1 MLMKTRFLILLS
13 FLYLGFLSAMAQFE
27 VKGTVVDVSNG
38 EPLIGAS
45 VMENGT
51 QNGTT
56 TDLDGNFKLNAK
68 SGNATIVVSYV
79 GYATQKVSLKGR
91 NQVTISLT
99 QEDSSLDEVVVV
111 GYGVQK
117 KSDLTGSV
125 SSVSGDDLKGLA
137 TTDAGAAL
145 QGKAAGVQILNT
157 SGAPGDGAKIRIRG
171 YSSNSG
177 ELGPLLIVDGLKVDN
192 IQYLDP
198 SMIESMEVL
207 KDAASAAIYGAQA
220 GNGVILITTKNGAV
234 KNGQP
239 RVIYSFKAI
248 NQRLGKTPEI
258 FGAQDFITYKEL
270 QGKDMK
276 TLCMDAGYISKDA
289 GDNWRDQIQ
298 GTDWIDTVFAPSW
311 ATQHSVVFQNGGEKG
326 NFFTSINYVNNDGIV
341 RGKKDTYDRLS
352 AQLNA
357 DYKLYD
363 WIKVGTNTNIERW
376 HTRSVTHQ
384 SAYGSMLTPA
394 LLIDPLTPVYFD
406 SVDEFSTDMKEV
418 YNTNPD
424 RIWVAP
430 NGKYY
435 GTSKLQNDDNGN
447 PLLQRDRNN
456 ARNSGFSVR
465 GTGYLDITPV
475 KWLVFTSR
483 FSYRIAQSNSHSY
496 SKPYYMNGQAKAD
509 DYEISASANN
519 SYYYQWENFFNYN
532 KTFGKHATSAMIGMS
547 YTQWK
552 SDNVSASAKGNG
564 GNKILN
570 GDASNFEYLDFVNSA
585 ETTTKSFGNRENL
598 STSLS
603 YFGRVMYSYDNRY
616 SVQFNFR
623 ADAFDTSKL
632 PKDKRWG
639 KFPSVSAGWTISNES
654 FVRDNVGANVLSF
667 LKLRGSWG
675 RNGNINVLNNYPY
688 TSPIAYNQAWYQ
700 YGDNPAQNYGSYPS
714 GMANPNLKWE
724 TSEQVDLGLDA
735 RFLDGRLTVGLDFY
749 NKNTKDLL
757 VSITPIPEV
766 YANGNTTI
774 NAGKVNNRGF
784 EAELGWRDNIGDFTY
799 GISANISTL
808 RNRVTYLY
816 DDIERIEGSEGGVD
830 GTNNMV
836 RSAFEQG
843 YSLWYFRAFDYA
855 GVEKETGKPLFR
867 NAEGNTVYSSELAM
881 SDMKYIGSPIPTFTY
896 GITIN
901 LAYKGFDFTAFG
913 TGVAGNKIFNVLYR
927 ADSPMRNSMKYYM
940 DNAWTPSNPNAKMPD
955 AKIVE
960 QDRYFWSS
968 SASMFNGSYFKIKQL
983 QLGYTVPKK
992 ITQKAFIKDLRVFF
1006 SLDDFFTISN
1016 YPGMDPETA
1025 TTAKTDGMGY
1035 DIASYP
1041 TMKKITFG
1049 ATIGF

>member
-1 MLMKTRFLILLS
+1 MKTRFLILLTFLCVS
-13 FLYLGFLSAMAQFE
+13 FMSAWAQFE
-27 VKGTVVDVSNG
+27 VKGTVVDASNG
-38 EPLIGAS
+38 DPLIGAS
-45 VMENGT
+45 ILENGT

-56 TDLDGNFKLNAK
+56 TDLEGNFKLK
-68 SGNATIVVSYV
+68 VKDGNSTIVVSYV
-79 GYATQKVSLKGR
+79 GFATQKVALKGQH
-91 NQVTISLT
+91 QVSVSMN
-99 QEDSSLDEVVVV
+99 EENNSLDELVVV

-125 SSVSGDDLKGLA
+125 SSVSANDIKGLA

-157 SGAPGDGAKIRIRG
+157 SGAPGEGAKIRIRG

-177 ELGPLLIVDGLKVDN
+177 NLGPLLIVDGLKVDN

-198 SMIESMEVL
+198 SMIESMEIL
-207 KDAASAAIYGAQA
+207 KDAASAAIYGAEA

-234 KNGQP
+234 QNGQP
-239 RVIYSFKAI
+239 KVIYQFKAV

-258 FGAQDFITYKEL
+258 FGPLDFIEYKERA
-270 QGKDMK
+270 GEDVK
-276 TLCMDAGYISKDA
+276 TACIDAGYISKDA
-289 GDNWRDQIQ
+289 GEDWKNQIK
-298 GTDWIDTVFAPSW
+298 GTDWVDTVFAPSW
-311 ATQHSVVFQNGGEKG
+311 ATQHSVVFQNGNDKG
-326 NFFTSINYVNNDGIV
+326 NFFTSLNYVNNDGIV
-341 RGKKDTYDRLS
+341 RGKKDTYERLT

-363 WIKVGTNTNIERW
+363 WIKIGTNTNIERW
-376 HTRSVTHQ
+376 HTRSVTQQ
-384 SAYGSMLTPA
+384 SAYGSMLAPV
-394 LLIDPLTPVYFD
+394 LLLDPLTPVYFE
-406 SVDEFSTDMKEV
+406 SVDEFTTDMRDI
-418 YNTNPD
+418 YNTKPEN
-424 RIWVAP
+424 IWVAP
-430 NGKYY
+430 NGKFY

-456 ARNSGFSVR
+456 NRSSGFTVR
-465 GTGYLDITPV
+465 GTGYLDISPW
-475 KWLVFTSR
+475 KWLMFTSR
-483 FSYRIAQSNSHSY
+483 FSYRIAQSNSHNY
-496 SKPYYMNGQAKAD
+496 SKPYFMNGQAKAD
-509 DYEISASANN
+509 DYEISAAANN

-532 KTFGKHATSAMIGMS
+532 KTFGKHFTSAMIGMS
-547 YTQWK
+547 YTQSK
-552 SDNVSASAKGNG
+552 SDNVTASAKGNG
-564 GNKILN
+564 GEKILN
-570 GDASNFEYLDFVNSA
+570 GDTSVFEYLDFVNSA
-585 ETTTKSFGNRENL
+585 ETTTKSFGNIENL
-598 STSLS
+598 ATSLS

-632 PKDKRWG
+632 PKNKRWG

-654 FVRDNVGANVLSF
+654 FVRDHVNPEVLSF
-667 LKLRGSWG
+667 LKFRASWG
-675 RNGNINVLNNYPY
+675 KNGNINVLNNYPY

-700 YGDNPAQNYGSYPS
+700 YGDNPAQHYGSYPS
-714 GMANPNLKWE
+714 GMANPDLRWE

-757 VSITPIPEV
+757 VTITPIPEV

-784 EAELGWRDNIGDFTY
+784 EAELGWRDNVGDFTY
-799 GISANISTL
+799 GITANISTL

-816 DDIERIEGSEGGVD
+816 EDLPRIESSNGGVD

-843 YSLWYFRAFDYA
+843 YSLWYFRAFDYV
-855 GVEKETGKPLFR
+855 GVEKETGNPLFR
-867 NAEGNTVYSSELAM
+867 NQAGDIVHSSELSM
-881 SDMKYIGSPIPTFTY
+881 EDMTYIGSPIPTFTY

-913 TGVAGNKIFNVLYR
+913 TGVAGNKIYNVLYR
-927 ADSPMRNSMKYYM
+927 ADNSFRNSLKYYM
-940 DNAWTPSNPNAKMPD
+940 DNAWTPSNKDAKMPD
-955 AKIVE
+955 VGIVAH
-960 QDRYFWSS
+960 DWNFWSS

-1025 TTAKTDGMGY
+1025 TTAKTDGMGF
-1035 DIASYP
+1035 DIASYR
-1041 TMKKITFG
+1041 TMKKITFC

>member
-1 MLMKTRFLILLS
+1 MKTRFLILLS
-13 FLYLGFLSAMAQFE
+13 FLCIGFLSAKAQFE
-27 VKGTVVDVSNG
+27 VKGTVIDESNG

-45 VMENGT
+45 ILENGT
-51 QNGTT
+51 RNGTT
-56 TDLDGNFKLNAK
+56 TDLDGAFKINVK
-68 SGNATIVVSYV
+68 SGNATLTVSYV
-79 GYATQKVSLKGR
+79 GYATQKVALK
-91 NQVTISLT
+91 NQHQVSVRLS
-99 QEDSSLDEVVVV
+99 QEDNSLDEVVVV

-117 KSDLTGSV
+117 KSDVTGAV
-125 SSVSGDDLKGLA
+125 SSVSANDIKGLA

-157 SGAPGDGAKIRIRG
+157 SGAPGEGAKIRIRG

-177 ELGPLLIVDGLKVDN
+177 NLGPLLIVDGLKVDN

-207 KDAASAAIYGAQA
+207 KDAASAAIYGAEA
-220 GNGVILITTKNGAV
+220 GNGVVLITTKSGAV

-258 FGAQDFITYKEL
+258 FGARDFIEYKERS
-270 QGKDMK
+270 GINMK
-276 TLCMDAGYISKDA
+276 NKCIDAGYISKDA
-289 GDNWRDQIQ
+289 GDNWKDQIQ
-298 GTDWIDTVFAPSW
+298 GTDWIDAVFAPSW
-311 ATQHSVVFQNGGEKG
+311 ATQHSVVFQNGGDKG

-376 HTRSVTHQ
+376 HTRSITHQ

-394 LLIDPLTPVYFD
+394 LLLDPLTPVYFD
-406 SVDEFSTDMKEV
+406 SVDQFSTDMRNV
-418 YNTNPD
+418 YETNPD
-424 RIWVAP
+424 QIWIAP
-430 NGKYY
+430 NGKFY

-447 PLLQRDRNN
+447 PLLQRDRNTNRN
-456 ARNSGFSVR
+456 AGFSVR
-465 GTGYLDITPV
+465 GTGYLDIMPV
-475 KWLVFTSR
+475 NWLVFTSR
-483 FSYRIAQSNSHSY
+483 FSYRIAQSNSHNY
-496 SKPYYMNGQAKAD
+496 AKPYYMNGQAKAD
-509 DYEISASANN
+509 DYEISAAANN
-519 SYYYQWENFFNYN
+519 NYYYQWENFFNYN

-552 SDNVSASAKGNG
+552 SDNVTASAKGNG
-564 GNKILN
+564 GAKILN
-570 GDASNFEYLDFVNSA
+570 GDAANFEFLDYVNSA
-585 ETTTKSFGNRENL
+585 ETTTKSFGNKENL
-598 STSLS
+598 ATSLS

-632 PKDKRWG
+632 PKNKRWG
-639 KFPSVSAGWTISNES
+639 KFPSVSAGWTISNEK
-654 FVRDNVGANVLSF
+654 FVNENIGQNVLSF
-667 LKLRGSWG
+667 LKLRASWG

-700 YGDNPAQNYGSYPS
+700 YGDDPAQHYGSYPS
-714 GMANPNLKWE
+714 GMANPDLRWE
-724 TSEQVDLGLDA
+724 TSEQLDFGLDA
-735 RFLDGRLTVGLDFY
+735 RFLDGRLTVGLDYY

-799 GISANISTL
+799 GINANFSTL
-808 RNRVTYLY
+808 HNKVTYLY
-816 DDIERIEGSEGGVD
+816 DDITRIEGANGGVD
-830 GTNNMV
+830 GTNNLV

-855 GVEKETGKPLFR
+855 GVDRETGAPLFR
-867 NAEGNTVYSSELAM
+867 NSAGNIVGSLEL
-881 SDMKYIGSPIPTFTY
+881 SDEDMTYLGSPIPKFTY

-927 ADSPMRNSMKYYM
+927 ADTPIRNSLKYYM
-940 DNAWTPSNPNAKMPD
+940 DNAWTPENKDAKMPD
-955 AKIVE
+955 VAAVA

-968 SASMFNGSYFKIKQL
+968 SAAMFNGSYFKIKQL

-992 ITQKAFIKDLRVFF
+992 LTQKAFIKDLRVFF

-1025 TTAKTDGMGY
+1025 TTGRTEGMGY